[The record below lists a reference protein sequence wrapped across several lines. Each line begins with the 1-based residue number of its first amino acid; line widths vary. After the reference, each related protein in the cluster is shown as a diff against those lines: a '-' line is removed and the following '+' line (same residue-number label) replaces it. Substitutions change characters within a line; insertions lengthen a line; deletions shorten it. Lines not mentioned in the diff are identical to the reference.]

1 MGAQPRR
8 DTQLESKLSK
18 AKDLTDEEIT
28 EMAKNSA
35 RKLME
40 EFDTDK
46 NGFIEKEELKNFPEK
61 AWEFINTTN
70 VLELGQQTE
79 SKIKGSEKSQIVFQL
94 LDQNNDQKISE
105 EELCAVFED
114 MLKQVRYKKQ
124 SQVVKDAAEAKEA
137 ADAAA

>member
-1 MGAQPRR
+1 M
-8 DTQLESKLSK
+8 SK

-46 NGFIEKEELKNFPEK
+46 NGFIEKQELKNFPEK

-114 MLKQVRYKKQ
+114 MLKQVRYKK
-124 SQVVKDAAEAKEA
+124 
-137 ADAAA
+137 